1 MTLGHKL
8 LKLKKYFKPLIVRT
22 LAFMACFVVLSG
34 IIGPVIIRNGL
45 VGSDGFQ
52 IYGGAG
58 KAFLFGAI
66 ALSLLISRKGIDIEL
81 KPWRWHY
88 IGWLVCSGLALGL
101 ALYGVEQLSTEGSSA
116 LWALP
121 VHTGILASVVLAAG
135 GTFGPA
141 NLRKIGQTYKKELLL
156 TLGLSVGFFVF
167 VYIIYGLW
175 TVLAAAVLH
184 AVRWLL
190 TLSGLFVT
198 LVPPRTLLLDK
209 FGIQVAQYCSG
220 IESIAL
226 FTALYALIG
235 VLDWQR
241 FVRRR
246 FLLIF
251 PIALVILFS
260 LNILRVFGLIMAGY
274 YINPE
279 IAFSL
284 FHTYAGMIFFI
295 FYSGIFWAVAY
306 KWMLK
311 KTSK

>member
-1 MTLGHKL
+1 MNIGHRL
-8 LKLKKYFKPLIVRT
+8 QKLKMYFKPLITRT
-22 LAFMACFVVLSG
+22 LAFMVCFVALSG
-34 IIGPVIIRNGL
+34 AIGPIIIRDGL
-45 VGSDGFQ
+45 VGSSGFQ

-58 KAFLFGAI
+58 KAFMFGAI
-66 ALSLLISRKGIDIEL
+66 ALSLLVSRKGIEIEL

-88 IGWLVCSGLALGL
+88 AGWLVCSAVALGL
-101 ALYGVEQLSTEGSSA
+101 AVYGVEQLSTEGGSV

-121 VHTGILASVVLAAG
+121 VHAGIVASVVFAAG
-135 GTFGPA
+135 GTYGPA
-141 NLRKIGQTYKKELLL
+141 NLRKIGRTYKKELLL
-156 TLGLSVGFFVF
+156 TLGLSFGFFVF

-190 TLSGLFVT
+190 SVSGLFVT
-198 LVPPRTLLLDK
+198 VVPPRTLLLDK
-209 FGIQVAQYCSG
+209 FGIHVAQYCSG

-226 FTALYALIG
+226 FTALYVLIG

-241 FVRRR
+241 LVRRR

-251 PIALVILFS
+251 PVALVVLFS
-260 LNILRVFGLIMAGY
+260 LNIFRVYALIMAGY

-295 FYSGIFWAVAY
+295 FYSGIFWAVCY

-311 KTSK
+311 KKA